1 MNIITSW
8 FSSIVL
14 TDILAFAKAYYLDYI
29 IITLFTLN
37 FTWVWF
43 TAIMRLQLM
52 RKAGLLDVKRNAV
65 MWYLAWL
72 NLVIGLI
79 ADALLSVLLT
89 IPMLDLPQWWKGEFL
104 TTARLCRY
112 YEMTPVYSTFKW
124 YNPFA
129 TFQSWMDI
137 NVRKPFATW
146 AGVVLLNDVDPS
158 GQHIK

>member
-1 MNIITSW
+1 ME
-8 FSSIVL
+8 
-14 TDILAFAKAYYLDYI
+14 ILALVKAYYLDYI
-29 IITLFTLN
+29 IITLFVLN

-52 RKAGLLDVKRNAV
+52 REAGLLDVKRNATL
-65 MWYLAWL
+65 WYLAWL

-79 ADALLSVLLT
+79 ADTLLSVLLT

-112 YEMTPVYSTFKW
+112 YGTTPVYPVFIW
-124 YNPFA
+124 YDPRCYYNIVQ
-129 TFQSWMDI
+129 TWMNI
-137 NVRKPFATW
+137 KVRKPFATW